1 MKIIKLEI
9 KFEVEIEACES
20 IAKQFQLAVD
30 RKITLNWLHC
40 DTEEFGEAFD
50 LILDKALDDNL
61 GLEVKILDIEEW
73 DASIPTATAIS
84 ATATS
89 RPTIRTT
96 RPYSAISATT
106 RTATTTVV
114 LYWAYLT
121 HFLCKCSIC
130 LYN

>member
-73 DASIPTATAIS
+73 DASIPTSKAI
-84 ATATS
+84 TYNEYKMLNPDNKITYNEYKMLN
-89 RPTIRTT
+89 PDKKFEE
-96 RPYSAISATT
+96 
-106 RTATTTVV
+106 
-114 LYWAYLT
+114 
-121 HFLCKCSIC
+121 FLKEARANENYIVD
-130 LYN
+130 